1 MSTPVSAP
9 TAPKHTSFAS
19 YSVLAN
25 RIVIQD
31 PEQALAGAS
40 EDVLRG
46 LIQCLADSY
55 SFAAFA
61 QNAHWNL
68 DKTLSFRSLH
78 KQFGHLYEDS
88 FVRVDELAERLR
100 QLGMYAPADLSAFKT
115 MANFPVM
122 IPPYSA
128 NDWIAGVLDAL
139 EQVKTNLLIL
149 QAACTAAGDLQTQ
162 DMTIG
167 YLRAIDKD
175 LWMLRSELE

>member
-1 MSTPVSAP
+1 MSTS
-9 TAPKHTSFAS
+9 TTLKQQSFAS

-55 SFAAFA
+55 SFGAFA

-68 DKTLSFRSLH
+68 DRTLAFKPLH
-78 KQFGHLYEDS
+78 ELFGQLYDDS
-88 FVRVDELAERLR
+88 FDRVDELAERLR

-115 MANFPVM
+115 MAGLPTM

-128 NDWIAGVLDAL
+128 NDWVAGVLGAL
-139 EQVKTNLLIL
+139 EVVKTDLLIL
-149 QAACTAAGDLQTQ
+149 QSACTAANDLQTQ

-167 YLRAIDKD
+167 YLQAVDKS
-175 LWMLRSELE
+175 LWMLRSSLE